1 MGRAGSEALCLQMGM
16 RCLLQTI
23 QNLLQHLVHLDHLEQ
38 LVEHL
43 EQPDHPE
50 QAPKDTFCFPT
61 ASSSKFWCRLQSVSF
76 GAGGVQWKTLSQGH
90 FYLLPSSPTI
100 PRSQFL
106 WLLLWSW
113 LHILVFNIISGVSTY
128 CVKLSK
134 YLSDPLHLLPDCW
147 LLTPSWPLTT
157 WATFPESILQ
167 ECGHAKKISNWY
179 WMHQRFDCSAILL
192 WKRNTFWSLVGTF
205 QKVL

>member
-23 QNLLQHLVHLDHLEQ
+23 QNLLQHLVHLDHLEPLDEHLEQSDHLEYSDHLDHLEQ

-90 FYLLPSSPTI
+90 FYLPSSPTI
-100 PRSQFL
+100 LRSQFL
-106 WLLLWSW
+106 WLLLLIAWNCQNTWATPWQGPPAPATW
-113 LHILVFNIISGVSTY
+113 LLA
-128 CVKLSK
+128 
-134 YLSDPLHLLPDCW
+134 
-147 LLTPSWPLTT
+147 LLTPD
-157 WATFPESILQ
+157 
-167 ECGHAKKISNWY
+167 
-179 WMHQRFDCSAILL
+179 R
-192 WKRNTFWSLVGTF
+192 
-205 QKVL
+205 